1 MPNTLRNHQTRTGRR
16 ARARLGATLLALPL
30 IALAGC
36 DLDSILD
43 VDDPDVVL
51 PETMEGPLT
60 LPAVRGHALTEFALA
75 YVGAPIG
82 GGNTEGQILMSG
94 LIADEFIHTGT
105 FDTRENLDR
114 RIIDDR
120 NPHIRTVF
128 HNLHRAR
135 AAAELSGDVF
145 GRHAPNTLGHAE
157 AHNLEGFTLVLM
169 GETYCSGI
177 PVSDMTAAGAI
188 EYGPPQTTVEIFESA
203 IQRFTAARAVAAAG
217 GLTEQEHFAE
227 LGRAR
232 ALLGLGRYADAAAA
246 AANVP
251 TTFQYVLWHSENTD
265 RQNNGVWA
273 MNNLAGRWS
282 IANREGG
289 NGLPFRSDGLVD
301 GAVQDPRIPTT
312 HIGLAQRTGLRPVE
326 HYGQLKFPLRSSNT
340 IVANGIEARLI
351 EAEAAL
357 NLGASAAYLTTLNEL
372 RAGIGMTA
380 LTDPGT
386 ADARVDQFFQERA
399 YWLWM
404 TGRRLGDLRRLI
416 WDYGRDQ
423 EDIFPVGQHHR
434 GGTYGTDTNLPIP
447 FDERNNPLFDGCL
460 QRDDS
465 LGRHG

>member
-1 MPNTLRNHQTRTGRR
+1 MTNILSNR
-16 ARARLGATLLALPL
+16 ARAGVRGRARLGAALLALPL
-30 IALAGC
+30 LGLAGC
-36 DLDSILD
+36 DLDSILE

-60 LPAVRGHALTEFALA
+60 LPAVRGHALAEFALA
-75 YVGAPIG
+75 YVGAPVG

-114 RIIDDR
+114 RIIPEN
-120 NPHIRTVF
+120 NPHIGTVF

-135 AAAELSGDVF
+135 AAAELAGDVF
-145 GRHAPNTLGHAE
+145 ARHGENTLGHAE
-157 AHNLEGFTLVLM
+157 AHNLEGFTLVLL
-169 GETYCSGI
+169 GETYCSGV

-188 EYGPPQTTVEIFESA
+188 EYGAPQTTVQLFESA
-203 IQRFTAARAVAAAG
+203 LQRFEAGRSAATAG
-217 GLTEQEHFAE
+217 GIADQEHLAQV
-227 LGRAR
+227 GIAR
-232 ALLGLGRYADAAAA
+232 ALLGLGRYQEAAAA
-246 AANVP
+246 AAAVP
-251 TTFQYVLWHSENTD
+251 TGFEYVIWHSENSD

-282 IANREGG
+282 IPDREGA

-301 GAVQDPRIPTT
+301 GAVRDPRIPSQ
-312 HIGLAQRTGLRPVE
+312 HIGLAQRTGLRPDE
-326 HYGQLKFPLRSSNT
+326 HFGQLKFPLRTTNT

-357 NLGASAAYLTTLNEL
+357 SLGASAAYLTTLNDL
-372 RAGIGMTA
+372 RAGIGLA
-380 LTDPGT
+380 GLTDPGT

-416 WDYGRDQ
+416 WDYGRQQ

-434 GGTYGTDTNLPIP
+434 GGTYGTATHLPIP
-447 FDERNNPLFDGCL
+447 FDERNNPLSEGCL
-460 QRDDS
+460 QSDDGM
-465 LGRHG
+465 GRHG

>member
-1 MPNTLRNHQTRTGRR
+1 MTNILSNR
-16 ARARLGATLLALPL
+16 AWAGVRGRARLGAALLALPL
-30 IALAGC
+30 LGLAGC
-36 DLDSILD
+36 DLDSILE

-60 LPAVRGHALTEFALA
+60 LPAVRGHALAEFALA

-114 RIIDDR
+114 RIIPEN

-135 AAAELSGDVF
+135 AAAELAGDVF
-145 GRHAPNTLGHAE
+145 ARHGENTLGHAE
-157 AHNLEGFTLVLM
+157 AHNLEGFTLVLL
-169 GETYCSGI
+169 GETYCSGV

-188 EYGPPQTTVEIFESA
+188 EYGAPQTTVQLFESA
-203 IQRFTAARAVAAAG
+203 IQRFEAGRSAATAG
-217 GLTEQEHFAE
+217 GIADQEHLAQV
-227 LGRAR
+227 GIAR
-232 ALLGLGRYADAAAA
+232 ALLGLGRYQEAAAA
-246 AANVP
+246 AAAVP
-251 TTFQYVLWHSENTD
+251 TGFEYVIWHSENSD

-282 IANREGG
+282 IPDREGG

-301 GAVQDPRIPTT
+301 GAVRDPRIPSQ
-312 HIGLAQRTGLRPVE
+312 HIGLAQRTGLRPDE
-326 HYGQLKFPLRSSNT
+326 HFGQLKFPLRTTNT

-357 NLGASAAYLTTLNEL
+357 SLGASAAYLTTLNDL
-372 RAGIGMTA
+372 RAGIGLA
-380 LTDPGT
+380 GLTDPGT
-386 ADARVDQFFQERA
+386 PDARVDQFFQERA

-416 WDYGRDQ
+416 WDYGRQQ

-434 GGTYGTDTNLPIP
+434 GGTYGTATHLPIP
-447 FDERNNPLFDGCL
+447 FDERNNPLSEGCL
-460 QRDDS
+460 QSDDGM
-465 LGRHG
+465 GRHG